1 MSRRSRDPPSLLVG
15 GFAAALLAL
24 AVAYHLVEMQALS
37 RTTGPLLALSL
48 EAGPGAVLLYGAH
61 RLAGSELDAE
71 NRWTVC
77 SWTLGGAVGF
87 LGVMWATV
95 VVRQFEGRETAEPAF
110 PLLVATLVGAAAG
123 FAAGYHNARARSD
136 VHEARTV
143 ADALAFVN
151 RFIRHD
157 LRNDLSAIRGHAD
170 LLAEERPTGD
180 GAGGAD
186 SAEVI
191 GAKADEAMTRI
202 ETSGA
207 VAETL
212 VDDPDFERVDLAAV
226 VAEIADG
233 VESTHT
239 VPVSTDLPEKATVV
253 ANAGVRSV
261 VDNLIENA
269 VEHNDADDPRVRVA
283 VARTDETVRLTVR
296 DDGPGLSEAKRESLL
311 EDGLDGGLGLVR
323 TLVDRYGGEL
333 SVEDNQPRGAVFVA
347 EFPRPE
353 ARSGRSAPGEAAPA
367 PD

>member
-1 MSRRSRDPPSLLVG
+1 MSRRFRDPPSLLVG

-37 RTTGPLLALSL
+37 QTTGPLLALSL
-48 EAGPGAVLLYGAH
+48 ETGPGVVLLYGAY

-71 NRWTVC
+71 NRWTAC

-95 VVRQFEGRETAEPAF
+95 AVRQLEGREIAEPAF

-170 LLAEERPTGD
+170 LLAEERPAGD
-180 GAGGAD
+180 GAD
-186 SAEVI
+186 SADII

-202 ETSGA
+202 ETSGT

-212 VDDPDFERVDLAAV
+212 VDDPDFERIDLVAV

-233 VESTHT
+233 VESTYT
-239 VPVSTDLPEKATVV
+239 VPVSTDLPEEATVV

-269 VEHNDADDPRVRVA
+269 VEHNDADDPRVHVA
-283 VARTDETVRLTVR
+283 VTRTDETVRLTVR

-333 SVEDNQPRGAVFVA
+333 SIEDNQPRGAIFVA

-353 ARSGRSAPGEAAPA
+353 ARSRRSTSGEATPA

>member
-1 MSRRSRDPPSLLVG
+1 MSRRFSDPPSVLVG

-24 AVAYHLVEMQALS
+24 AVAYHLVEIRALS

-48 EAGPGAVLLYGAH
+48 EAGPGVVLLYGAY
-61 RLAGSELDAE
+61 RLAGSGFDAG

-77 SWTLGGAVGF
+77 GWTLGGAVGF

-95 VVRQFEGRETAEPAF
+95 AVRRLEGREIAEPAF

-123 FAAGYHNARARSD
+123 FAAGYYSARARSEA
-136 VHEARTV
+136 HEARTA
-143 ADALAFVN
+143 ADAFAFVN
-151 RFIRHD
+151 RYIRHD
-157 LRNDLSAIRGHAD
+157 LRNDLSTIRGHAD

-180 GAGGAD
+180 GVGGTD
-186 SAEVI
+186 SADVI

-226 VAEIADG
+226 VAEIVDG
-233 VESTHT
+233 VEPTCP

-261 VDNLIENA
+261 VDNLVENA
-269 VEHNDADDPRVRVA
+269 VEHNDADDPRVHVA

-296 DDGPGLSEAKRESLL
+296 DNGPGLSETRRKSLL
-311 EDGLDGGLGLVR
+311 EDDLDGGLGLVR

-333 SVEDNQPRGAVFVA
+333 SVEDNQPRGTAFVA
-347 EFPRPE
+347 EFPRSE
-353 ARSGRSAPGEAAPA
+353 STARPSVPGEAAPD